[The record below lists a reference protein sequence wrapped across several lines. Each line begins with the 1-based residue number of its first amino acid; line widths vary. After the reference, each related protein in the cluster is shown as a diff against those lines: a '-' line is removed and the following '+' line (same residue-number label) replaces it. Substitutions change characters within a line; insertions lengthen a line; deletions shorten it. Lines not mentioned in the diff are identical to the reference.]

1 MVIQRFQRS
10 TTRCILKLP
19 FQLGLYEKCK
29 IVGKTLLFQVC
40 LLVGFFV
47 VVWGAQR
54 FYAAIDRTEFP
65 EPVFVADGTSMSD
78 NDKGKILVD
87 AITHQMRYELD
98 STFGWSLNDILFNKY
113 FLDNRAARQYGVY
126 HATKVLMD
134 LYSMTIAK
142 LGTNDKESDFL
153 YRARLNSFAIDPRSF
168 MFPSAESSYKKGL
181 GLIEEYKNSL
191 DTGKGIYNCR
201 ADDLFVAFDLVTGQ
215 NLLGYALGLLQNSQ
229 ELSFYELD
237 NKIYEV
243 QGIVLVVRDFV
254 NALNELYPEIREKN
268 NAEDMKSAL
277 EYMNRICTY
286 DPLYITSKMN
296 SGELIISYL
305 MFAKDRLEDVRDS
318 IRI

>member
-1 MVIQRFQRS
+1 M
-10 TTRCILKLP
+10 RCTLKLP

-40 LLVGFFV
+40 LLVGLVF
-47 VVWGAQR
+47 VVWGAQQL
-54 FYAAIDRTEFP
+54 YARIDRTEFP
-65 EPVFVADGTSMSD
+65 EPVFVADGSKMAE
-78 NDKGKILVD
+78 NEKGKILVD

-98 STFGWSLNDILFNKY
+98 STFGWSINDILFNRY
-113 FLDNRAARQYGVY
+113 VLDNRAYRQYGVY

-142 LGTNDKESDFL
+142 LGTNDRESDFL
-153 YRARLNSFAIDPRSF
+153 YRARLNNFAIDPRSF

-181 GLIEEYKNSL
+181 KLVEEYKNSL
-191 DTGKGIYNCR
+191 DTGKGVYDCR
-201 ADDLFVAFDLVTGQ
+201 ADDLYASFDLVVGQ

-229 ELSFYELD
+229 SLNFYELD
-237 NKIYEV
+237 NRIYEV
-243 QGIVLVVRDFV
+243 QGIVLVVRDFI

-277 EYMNRICTY
+277 DYMNRICTY

-305 MFAKDRLEDVRDS
+305 MFAKNRLEDIRDS